1 MFILEQ
7 KPGSR
12 MTSEGCSYASAG
24 PKSDSCPSAAHKVS
38 RALLL
43 EGGLKAAY
51 LIDEWELA
59 HGQWDVNTDCQ
70 VASSRAT
77 SAYEGVTKF
86 S

>member
-1 MFILEQ
+1 MLLQ
-7 KPGSR
+7 VPNQ
-12 MTSEGCSYASAG
+12 T
-24 PKSDSCPSAAHKVS
+24 AAHLRLTKSVG
-38 RALLL
+38 LL

-51 LIDEWELA
+51 LIDKWELA